1 MTALQDYSAAVTQPM
16 LTGDATRCDEVV
28 APDGSLRTAWKGL
41 AETAVQLTESDLG
54 RVSGDIERMLADDGV
69 TYTPPEQASGP
80 WRLDPIPLVI
90 DAADWTP
97 LEVGLAQRTE
107 LLNAILVDLY
117 GPQRLLST
125 GVLPSAL
132 VFGHQGFLRVSARAS
147 AQELS
152 PLLLAAADLGRNDA
166 GEWQVCLLYT
176 SEAADDLLR
185 VDLGRRRVIKKKK
198 QH

>member
-16 LTGDATRCDEVV
+16 LTGDATRFDEVV

-107 LLNAILVDLY
+107 LLNAILVRTRLWPPRLPAGFRSRLGSGIEPPFARRGRF
-117 GPQRLLST
+117 GPQRCRGVAGHRRPRSST
-125 GVLPSAL
+125 
-132 VFGHQGFLRVSARAS
+132 FRYRLRH
-147 AQELS
+147 
-152 PLLLAAADLGRNDA
+152 
-166 GEWQVCLLYT
+166 GEPQSHLT
-176 SEAADDLLR
+176 RHA
-185 VDLGRRRVIKKKK
+185 
-198 QH
+198 